1 MSGYVDPKEVM
12 SPKKRVSGEIEVL
25 VDKGERYWSLCK
37 LTWDGESRIG
47 IRWNGGLNSTERIGN
62 PQSRG
67 KPTWFILP
75 EEVADVILQAVDDG
89 LFRDVDASD
98 YQGK

>member
-37 LTWDGESRIG
+37 LTWDGKPRIG
-47 IRWNGGLNSTERIGN
+47 IRWNGGLDSTERIGN

-67 KPTWFILP
+67 NPTWFILP